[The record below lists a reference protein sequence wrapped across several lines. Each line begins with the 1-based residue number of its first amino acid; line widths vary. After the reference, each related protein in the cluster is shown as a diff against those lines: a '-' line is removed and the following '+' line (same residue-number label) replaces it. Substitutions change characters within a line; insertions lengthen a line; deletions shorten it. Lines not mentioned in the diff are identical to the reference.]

1 MTLLQCIQMALDRVG
16 LDKTNSTFKDQ
27 ARLYANLAKDQLF
40 GEAVWF
46 WRYKE
51 GTVTTTAST
60 RTYDLATDVLSIFS
74 FRDTTNDNTLQMWG
88 LRDYDL
94 ADVDQDQTGQIQA
107 VILEGIATDDGAI
120 QASFYPIPDTS
131 SESIKYRYYSYVTDW
146 TSSDDATE
154 MDRWLPP
161 MAQPAIMHY
170 TTMLY
175 AEEKENKDV
184 AVREESRYQE
194 VLKRLKRQNL
204 NVLGN
209 QRWQREMERSGLE
222 SEFDFIIQRGSLT
235 A

>member
-170 TTMLY
+170 TAMLY

-194 VLKRLKRQNL
+194 VLKRLKKQNL